1 MDTSSIPSNPFYLHP
16 GENPGWTRTSTSLI
30 YCYWGWNMS
39 KVATGN
45 IAFVLTKPTTRVISA
60 GLGNTLVFCNL
71 TCFLRFILI
80 PT

>member
-1 MDTSSIPSNPFYLHP
+1 
-16 GENPGWTRTSTSLI
+16 
-30 YCYWGWNMS
+30 MS